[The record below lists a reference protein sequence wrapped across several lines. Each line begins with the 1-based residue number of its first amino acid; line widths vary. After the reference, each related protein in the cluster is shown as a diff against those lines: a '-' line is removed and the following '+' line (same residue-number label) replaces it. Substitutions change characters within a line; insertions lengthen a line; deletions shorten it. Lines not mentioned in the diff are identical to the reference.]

1 MDTIEVADAHYRGS
15 QASGY
20 LADIAEHLHAYISNG
35 IRNPS

>member
-1 MDTIEVADAHYRGS
+1 MDAIEVANAYHRGS

-20 LADIAEHLHAYISNG
+20 LADIAEDLHVYISNG